1 MSNREQQLL
10 QIGFK
15 KNEHQQCFSLYKYDK
30 TWIIN
35 FWDLEN
41 FTDEEWEDDIEYTKN
56 VIKSVKRRYK
66 KYLREHEAYY
76 FAEKEFKKKLR
87 DKYNALNS
95 QYQEGMIPKLGR
107 YKLTEE
113 AIKLEGKVELLKEL
127 MNECR

>member
-1 MSNREQQLL
+1 MTN
-10 QIGFK
+10 K
-15 KNEHQQCFSLYKYDK
+15 TKN
-30 TWIIN
+30 
-35 FWDLEN
+35 
-41 FTDEEWEDDIEYTKN
+41 DIE
-56 VIKSVKRRYK
+56 RYVHQ
-66 KYLREHEAYY
+66 YCWANLPGDQTWSNSFHDCVSAGYE
-76 FAEKEFKKKLR
+76 FGEKEFKKKLR